1 MSEDIRKMIDKV
13 KNFKQLVNENTNDI
27 HTIRKNIYKHFNL
40 NNIIEP
46 ASTPIK
52 NGNVRLYHQTN
63 QDNFEKIKN
72 DGKISIEKS
81 TGKLNSEPQIVWG
94 SIVKNKNDNGFY
106 GNPKE
111 RFTIEYQVP
120 YSEVDKGTGG
130 VSRDIRTDEIIT
142 YHDPRLFNIKEIV
155 DNDEYLA
162 QIINNLDFFMG
173 FNDANELDNEYAY
186 YLIANTIKNIN

>member
-13 KNFKQLVNENTNDI
+13 KNFKQFVNENINNI
-27 HTIRKNIYKHFNL
+27 STIREYIYKHFNL

-63 QDNFEKIKN
+63 QDSFEKIKN
-72 DGKISIEKS
+72 DGKINIEKS
-81 TGKLNSEPQIVWG
+81 TGKLNSEPVIVWG
-94 SIVKNKNDNGFY
+94 SIVKDKNDNGFY
-106 GNPKE
+106 GKPKE

-120 YSEVDKGTGG
+120 DSEVDKGSGG
-130 VSRDIRTDEIIT
+130 VNRDIRTDEIIA

-155 DNDEYLA
+155 DDSDYLT
-162 QIINNLDFFMG
+162 QIINNLDFFME
-173 FNDANELDNEYAY
+173 FNSDNKLSNEYAY
-186 YLIANTIKNIN
+186 YLIANAIKNMN